1 MNLGLTPLLNRIAA
15 DPEQSFILVSVIQT
29 LGSTYRKPG
38 SMMLLDQAGQMFG
51 LVSGGCLEA
60 DLQAQAQPVWETGEP
75 CIVTYDLRE
84 DDDTLWGL
92 GLGCQG
98 LVRLLLERVDAG
110 NAFGGLGLIK
120 PYWLAGRHC
129 LLIKVI
135 EAGETLPLARHWL
148 LEEADQQTLPIASE
162 QLQTIQKTTELSLAE
177 ANLLAISVQPAPR
190 LLICGA
196 GPDVA
201 PLVKLAN
208 ACDWRVTV
216 YDHRPAYALEAH
228 FPGAEQVICEPA
240 EALVTHTGIDFDAA
254 VVMSHHLPSDA
265 KYVQQL
271 GASKVAYIGLL
282 GPVARREQ
290 LLAETGFIGDARF
303 YGPAGLDIGADLPET
318 IALSILAEAH
328 TVLNSGDG
336 GFLSGSE

>member
-15 DPEQSFILVSVIQT
+15 DPDQPFILVSVIHT

-38 SMMLLDQAGQMFG
+38 SMMLLDQAGQMYG

-60 DLQAQAQPVWETGEP
+60 DLMAQARPVWETGEP
-75 CIVTYDLRE
+75 TVVTYDLRG
-84 DDDTLWGL
+84 DDDALWGL

-98 LVRLLLERVDAG
+98 LVQLLLERADAD
-110 NAFGGLGLIK
+110 NAFGGLASIE
-120 PYWLAGRHC
+120 PYWQAGDEC
-129 LLIKVI
+129 LLLKVI
-135 EAGETLPLARHWL
+135 EAGSDLPLGRHWL
-148 LEEADQQTLPIASE
+148 VQDDDRMLPVTAE
-162 QLQTIQKTTELSLAE
+162 QLPVDKPTELTAGD
-177 ANLLAISVQPAPR
+177 ARLLAVPVRPASR

-201 PLVKLAN
+201 PLVKLAS

-216 YDHRPAYALEAH
+216 YDHRPAYALEEH
-228 FPGAEQVICEPA
+228 FPQAEKVICSPA
-240 EALVTHTGIDFDAA
+240 AMLAEIAGTAFDAA
-254 VVMSHHLPSDA
+254 VIMSHHLPSDL

-271 GASKVAYIGLL
+271 GDSKVRYIALL
-282 GPVARREQ
+282 GPPARREQ
-290 LLAETGFIGDARF
+290 LLSETGLENDQRF

-328 TVLNSGDG
+328 AALNAGSGGCLRDA
-336 GFLSGSE
+336 E